1 MMWAAGLTVM
11 GASLEA
17 GPEEAEVTADNVEED
32 SVSVSV
38 VCLLVDDA
46 SLLVVTSGFLNDDV
60 CEVSEALRLD
70 ESLGLS
76 VETASDIPGGE
87 ISVIST
93 VLSSSPLFLFLIL
106 IFLIDLKTGESLPLW
121 EGRGLPLTSGPEDF

>member
-17 GPEEAEVTADNVEED
+17 GPEEADFTTDDVEED

-46 SLLVVTSGFLNDDV
+46 SLLVVTSGFLNDEV
-60 CEVSEALRLD
+60 CEDSEALRLD

-76 VETASDIPGGE
+76 VETASDIPGVE
-87 ISVIST
+87 TSVIST
-93 VLSSSPLFLFLIL
+93 VLSSSPLCRFLIL
-106 IFLIDLKTGESLPLW
+106 IFLMDLKTGESLPLW
-121 EGRGLPLTSGPEDF
+121 EGRGLPLTSGPKNF

>member
-17 GPEEAEVTADNVEED
+17 GLEEAEVTNDDVEED

-38 VCLLVDDA
+38 LCLLVDDA

-76 VETASDIPGGE
+76 VETASEIPGVE
-87 ISVIST
+87 VSVIST
-93 VLSSSPLFLFLIL
+93 VLSSSLLFRFRIL
-106 IFLIDLKTGESLPLW
+106 IFLIDLKTGESLPL
-121 EGRGLPLTSGPEDF
+121 

>member
-17 GPEEAEVTADNVEED
+17 GPEEADVTIDEVEED
-32 SVSVSV
+32 SVSGSV

-46 SLLVVTSGFLNDDV
+46 SLLVVISGFLNDDV

-70 ESLGLS
+70 DSLGLS
-76 VETASDIPGGE
+76 VETASEIP
-87 ISVIST
+87 SVEVSAMST
-93 VLSSSPLFLFLIL
+93 VLSSSPLFRFLIL

-121 EGRGLPLTSGPEDF
+121 EGRGLPLTSGPKDF

>member
-17 GPEEAEVTADNVEED
+17 GPEEADVTIDEVEED

-46 SLLVVTSGFLNDDV
+46 SLLVVISGFLNDEV

-76 VETASDIPGGE
+76 VETASEIP
-87 ISVIST
+87 SVEVSAMST
-93 VLSSSPLFLFLIL
+93 VLSSSPLFRFLIL

-121 EGRGLPLTSGPEDF
+121 EGRGLPLAPVPEDF